1 MSRPEHIA
9 PPEVFYGDTEA
20 SKYTDNSRI
29 QSIQAEM
36 AIRCLE
42 LLALPQAARATL
54 KNGREDD
61 GKSDSE
67 DDDDDDDDDAMSNN
81 EAAPQAEPSFLLDI
95 GCGSGL
101 SGEIITE
108 HGHQWVGIDIAAS
121 MLGKLDTVDVLKLT
135 PTMLLTEVAIQRD
148 VEGDLLLQDIGQ
160 GFGFRAGIFDGAVRQ
175 VHCVAVVSVLQWL
188 CNADK
193 SHHSPAQRLAT
204 FFTTLFASLRRG
216 ARAVFQFYPESDDQ
230 VTFMM
235 SIATRA
241 GFGGGLVVDYPNSK
255 KAKKFYLVL
264 FAGQADLSGRPS
276 ALPAAL
282 GTESDPTRVQ
292 YEAHRQ
298 DSAPSKRRKGKRA
311 KDTAT
316 TQKEWIVAKKDKYR
330 RKGKEGIPTDSKR
343 VCLISS
349 A

>member
-121 MLGKLDTVDVLKLT
+121 ML
-135 PTMLLTEVAIQRD
+135 EVAIQRD

-160 GFGFRAGIFDGAVRQ
+160 GFGFRAGIFDGAVS
-175 VHCVAVVSVLQWL
+175 VSVLQWL

-330 RKGKEGIPTDSKR
+330 RKGKEGIPTDSKYTGR
-343 VCLISS
+343 KRKIRF
-349 A
+349 